1 MRLGL
6 LFCALVISST
16 LSATELRVAVAANF
30 ANTLNT
36 LIAAYPEAV
45 EFQLSLGASG
55 ALATQILQGAP
66 FDLFFSADAE
76 RPQRLVDAGLA
87 GPATTYAY
95 GLLALWSPRL
105 TPATAAQLS
114 HPSVRFVAIPDPRL
128 APYGLA
134 AEAVLAELGL
144 LHQLRLVRGQS
155 VGQSLQHIASGAADL
170 GFVALSQLRTI
181 KVPEEHVWLP
191 TTAPLL
197 TQQAVVLARAA
208 EPESARA
215 FLHWV
220 VHSPEA
226 QRILIDAGYRIPE
239 APHEP
244 R

>member
-1 MRLGL
+1 MRFGV
-6 LFCALVISST
+6 LFCALACSS
-16 LSATELRVAVAANF
+16 LLGATELRVAVAANF

-45 EFQLSLGASG
+45 TFQLSLGASG

-66 FDLFFSADAE
+66 FDVFFSADAE

-95 GLLALWSPRL
+95 GVVALWSPRL
-105 TPATAAQLS
+105 QPAGPEQLN

-181 KVPEEHVWLP
+181 EVPDDQFWQP

-197 TQQAVVLARAA
+197 TQQAVVLARSA

-220 VHSPEA
+220 VHSPTA
-226 QRILIDAGYRIPE
+226 QGILIDAGYRIPE
-239 APHEP
+239 GLS
-244 R
+244 